1 MELTAQTQIA
11 EKKQLVNKKQ
21 LSILKFGGT
30 SMRTVEIIKHVAQ
43 LVKKQLEEYENVIV
57 VVSAMSGMTDKL
69 AEYIEQ
75 AEYLGL
81 HSGKDL
87 ILSAGEQITTGLLP
101 LCLEKIGVKSEG
113 LCGWQVPIYTS
124 DEFSNAKIIDI
135 QKKHLKALMNN
146 GYVPVVAGFQGVHVK
161 DSHITDE
168 NKNNITENNI
178 NTLQITTLG
187 RGGSDTTAAALAAY
201 LNADMCEIF
210 TDVPGIFTADP
221 NIVPHAKLI
230 PTISYEC
237 LAVLSEAGA
246 KVVHPQAAQIAR
258 DAKIPLR
265 IRSTFAVDE
274 FGTSLSDENNNQTTP
289 VCLVHKAL
297 QGVKMETSNLSNN
310 LEESISKYAI
320 YSKQTSKNKDF
331 KNIELIFEKEH
342 YHKMLQYLDS
352 VKISAQIFK
361 CYRVQIVNDKSIF
374 NNVNIES
381 LLKSNDLTYYEISKN
396 EIGKYLIV
404 PENSL
409 KTTLY
414 LLHNIAYPS

>member
-1 MELTAQTQIA
+1 MELKVDSTAQQ
-11 EKKQLVNKKQ
+11 KLSSKKQ

-69 AEYIEQ
+69 ADYIEQ
-75 AEYLGL
+75 SEYLEL

-113 LCGWQVPIYTS
+113 LCGWQVPIYTNS
-124 DEFSNAKIIDI
+124 EFSNAKITDI
-135 QKKHLKALMNN
+135 QQNHLQALMIN
-146 GYVPVVAGFQGVHVK
+146 GYVPVVAGFQGVY
-161 DSHITDE
+161 TTTNE
-168 NKNNITENNI
+168 NKNHTNKM
-178 NTLQITTLG
+178 QITTLG
-187 RGGSDTTAAALAAY
+187 RGGSDTTAAALAAAF
-201 LNADMCEIF
+201 NADMCEIF

-221 NIVPHAKLI
+221 NIVPHSKLI

-265 IRSTFAVDE
+265 IRSTFAVEE
-274 FGTSLSDENNNQTTP
+274 FGTILSDENNTQTTP

-297 QGVKMETSNLSNN
+297 QGVKIEASNLSHD
-310 LEESISKYAI
+310 LEEYIKKHSIYEK
-320 YSKQTSKNKDF
+320 KTNKNKEF

-352 VKISAQIFK
+352 VKISAQFFK
-361 CYRVQIVNDKSIF
+361 CYRIQIVNDESIF
-374 NNVNIES
+374 NSMNLES
-381 LLKSNDLTYYEISKN
+381 LLRSNDLTYYEISKN

-409 KTTLY
+409 KTTLS
-414 LLHNIAYPS
+414 LLHKVAYP